1 MINEK
6 GALKILPDG
15 FTDLVSLSLEQWD
28 WDILPENDEDVWD
41 SLMSQIFLGATV
53 RSAQAK
59 YVKEVLEQFISHDV
73 AWEVDTNDWSSRV
86 LDRIRKEKA
95 KIPNTPG
102 ESYKSA
108 ILNLVEQDVADLSV
122 SRTIYDALNF
132 FNNYNICTAEI
143 IRIENDTKETK
154 DLVDLIS
161 REIHNVS
168 YVKAV
173 LWLYSCGIARE
184 VVPPNAHVIN
194 FLRQY
199 GYLSSAWTR
208 YDQPPDWQIF
218 SVLCEKMCDVSQQ
231 VSIELG
237 EQVTPKQAQ
246 SGVWYLQTCK
256 GLLSSWYSG
265 RLTPSKLIDFMK
277 YQDWDIGDLAEAIL
291 DVEQLE
297 DFEED
302 LKAFIKIS

>member
-1 MINEK
+1 M
-6 GALKILPDG
+6 LPDG
-15 FTDLVSLSLEQWD
+15 FSDLVALSVEQWD

-59 YVKEVLEQFISHDV
+59 YVKEVLAQFVSYNV
-73 AWEVDTNDWSSRV
+73 AWNVDTKDWSSRV

-95 KIPNTPG
+95 RIPNTPG
-102 ESYKSA
+102 ESYKRA
-108 ILNLVEQDVADLSV
+108 ILNLVEQDVADLAV
-122 SRTIYDALNF
+122 SRTIYTALNF
-132 FNNYNICTAEI
+132 FNNWNIGVKEI
-143 IRIENDTKETK
+143 LRIEDDTKETG
-154 DLVDLIS
+154 DLVDLAS

-173 LWLYSCGIARE
+173 LWLYGCGIARE
-184 VVPPNAHVIN
+184 LVPPNAHVIN

-199 GYLSSAWTR
+199 GYLSSAWTG
-208 YDQPPDWQIF
+208 YDKPPDWQIF
-218 SVLCEKMCDVSQQ
+218 SVCCEKMCNVSQQ

-237 EQVTPKQAQ
+237 EKVTPKQAQ

-256 GLLSSWYSG
+256 GLLSSRYSG
-265 RLTPSKLIDFMK
+265 SLTPSKLIDFME
-277 YQDWDIGDLAEAIL
+277 YQDWDIGDLAEVIL

-297 DFEED
+297 DLEEA
-302 LKAFIKIS
+302 LKVFIKLS